1 MGLWEE
7 EVDSRANRDEQTR
20 SDGIKDS
27 ERAYSAA
34 DSFELA
40 NMEIVLRFTL
50 REVVELKH
58 HSHKW
63 VYENNM

>member
-1 MGLWEE
+1 M
-7 EVDSRANRDEQTR
+7 SHEQTR

-27 ERAYSAA
+27 ERADSAA
-34 DSFELA
+34 DSIELA